1 MKIVVEYD
9 QNIEKK
15 IELKE
20 AKFNGYYKI
29 KLIFS
34 DETEQIVDFGP
45 FLEKSQHPS
54 IRRYLEL
61 NRFKSFKV
69 VDGNLNWDDYGLIFP
84 IADLYEGRI

>member
-20 AKFNGYYKI
+20 AEFNGYYKI

-34 DETEQIVDFGP
+34 DGTEQLVDFGT

-54 IRRYLEL
+54 IRKYLEL

-69 VDGNLNWDDYGLIFP
+69 VNGNLNWNDYDLIFP
-84 IADLYEGRI
+84 IADLYEGKI

>member
-1 MKIVVEYD
+1 MKMVVEYD

-20 AKFNGYYKI
+20 AEFNGYYKI

-34 DETEQIVDFGP
+34 DGTEQIVDFDP

-54 IRRYLEL
+54 ILV
-61 NRFKSFKV
+61 SKV
-69 VDGNLNWDDYGLIFP
+69 GSCM
-84 IADLYEGRI
+84 A